1 MRDRILMLTLST
13 TVLACG
19 EEPLEGDMLAIGDSI
34 LEWNAEEGA
43 SIPDAIGAE
52 LGVSMANASVSGSQV
67 LGGEA
72 AIPDQ
77 YQAGGWSWV
86 VMDGGGNDLND
97 RCACGSCAE
106 ELDAILSA
114 DGRSGALASFV
125 REVLSDGIPVVY
137 VGYFDMPPTADFG
150 FAACQDEL
158 EDFRTRLRALEAEQ
172 QAFLFIDP
180 SEVISADELEYYEED
195 HVHPSEEGVEV
206 AGAYVAEV
214 VGG

>member
-1 MRDRILMLTLST
+1 MCIRDSG
-13 TVLACG
+13 LAVQNRAVSGALLVDAG
-19 EEPLEGDMLAIGDSI
+19 EDIRAQYTEGDWLA
-34 LEWNAEEGA
+34 L
-43 SIPDAIGAE
+43 
-52 LGVSMANASVSGSQV
+52 LMT
-67 LGGEA
+67 
-72 AIPDQ
+72 
-77 YQAGGWSWV
+77 
-86 VMDGGGNDLND
+86 GGGNDLND

-106 ELDAILSA
+106 ELDGLLSA